1 MDEGDSPPLSASHT
15 LWPYEMTA
23 GMPSWAG
30 MPAADSMA
38 RKLLSEPSALAI
50 GANSMAAAVTQAV
63 VTPNSSREVCFVFT
77 IRSCYVFV
85 TFLIGS
91 TNSSPLLT
99 PYWFPYNHLCT
110 RTQRL
115 AATIKKQALPSNE
128 GKAQTTAGP
137 PPGIASYE
145 GADVVT
151 ASEARKVAR
160 RLMCAGNEIDRLSG
174 QDCPAARR
182 ADA

>member
-38 RKLLSEPSALAI
+38 RKLLSEPSALTI

-77 IRSCYVFV
+77 IRSCYVFLTSPNRSDEQFPAGDSLLV
-85 TFLIGS
+85 FVQPAVGPNA
-91 TNSSPLLT
+91 TNRGVDKETSP
-99 PYWFPYNHLCT
+99 
-110 RTQRL
+110 
-115 AATIKKQALPSNE
+115 PSNR
-128 GKAQTTAGP
+128 G
-137 PPGIASYE
+137 
-145 GADVVT
+145 
-151 ASEARKVAR
+151 
-160 RLMCAGNEIDRLSG
+160 
-174 QDCPAARR
+174 
-182 ADA
+182 